1 MDTSIKAI
9 DLSWHHSLIHLV
21 VVVDLLTLWWPHHNW
36 LSALHLHGR
45 VDLAEHLVAHHV
57 HHGVDTARVL
67 LLHGHLLRLHHHG
80 LGFEHVHVLRVVQV
94 VDQVVEL
101 HLGQALGLEEVLALV
116 QVEAHLRGLLQEG
129 LLLLHEVGGHLALLA
144 HGGTHGQLLLDE
156 AALLLS
162 SGVRVDA
169 LLAHPVEKLPWHLH
183 EGLLRQEVWV
193 VLEVVE
199 GHELHDI
206 SGHILTVC
214 LRVEGLII
222 AIQRL
227 HRLEVSIAHAN
238 DDNRERQLRPTHD
251 LVNRLVH
258 VTDDSIRDDHQDV
271 ELLVLLIHRL
281 ARNVLVHLIDDLSE
295 VGGSVELAVL
305 EGSLVALHH
314 FLNAVDARI
323 EDISIEREAVRTPI
337 RVGWDGAPK
346 PVQVDLLV
354 RVIELQDVA
363 DALDGV

>member
-1 MDTSIKAI
+1 M
-9 DLSWHHSLIHLV
+9 
-21 VVVDLLTLWWPHHNW
+21 
-36 LSALHLHGR
+36 
-45 VDLAEHLVAHHV
+45 
-57 HHGVDTARVL
+57 
-67 LLHGHLLRLHHHG
+67 
-80 LGFEHVHVLRVVQV
+80 
-94 VDQVVEL
+94 
-101 HLGQALGLEEVLALV
+101 
-116 QVEAHLRGLLQEG
+116 
-129 LLLLHEVGGHLALLA
+129 
-144 HGGTHGQLLLDE
+144 
-156 AALLLS
+156 
-162 SGVRVDA
+162 
-169 LLAHPVEKLPWHLH
+169 
-183 EGLLRQEVWV
+183 
-193 VLEVVE
+193 LEVVE

-346 PVQVDLLV
+346 PVQIDLLV
-354 RVIELQDVA
+354 RVIELEDVA